1 MKSRTWTWMTASY
14 LLAALSLTIVFALT
28 PSAEAQTYRV
38 IYNFTGGQGGRQ
50 PEAGLTIDHAGRLY
64 GTTLL
69 GGNTGGSCGANGC
82 GTVFRLEPQGSGW
95 VFTPLYNFQGGT
107 DGSSPYARVIFGP
120 DGGLYGTTAGGGT
133 NGLGTV
139 FNLRPPATFCRS
151 VSCPWTETVIH
162 SFGGADGTQ
171 PQAEVVFDQAG
182 NMYGTTV
189 FGGALGQGS
198 VYELTRSGGGW
209 MERVLYSFMGG
220 SSDGANPVS
229 GVIFDQSGNLWGTTF
244 LGGRGAGT
252 AYQLTPSGGGWQ
264 ESFLHKFEYS
274 VDGALPQGGLVLDS
288 GDLYGTTERGELL
301 RGYFGG
307 TLFQIRHSTG
317 GWTLSTQ
324 CVFLGT
330 DYNRDLGSEASLAI
344 GPDGTLYGTTINY
357 SNGLGSVFGS
367 RSRCSSVHDFT
378 GGAGGAHPVSNI
390 VFGSNGH
397 LYGTTLDGGADSWG
411 VVWEITL

>member
-1 MKSRTWTWMTASY
+1 MKSRTWTWMTA
-14 LLAALSLTIVFALT
+14 LCPLGALALTIMFVLIL
-28 PSAEAQTYRV
+28 SAEAQTYRV

-151 VSCPWTETVIH
+151 VPCPWTETIIH

-189 FGGALGQGS
+189 LGGALGQGS
-198 VYELTRSGGGW
+198 VYELTRSGGAW
-209 MERVLYSFMGG
+209 TEHVLYSFMGG

-229 GVIFDQSGNLWGTTF
+229 GVTFDQSGNLWGTT
-244 LGGRGAGT
+244 LVGGRTYGT
-252 AYQLTPSGGGWQ
+252 VYQLAPSGGGWQ
-264 ESFLHKFEYS
+264 ETFLHKFSYV
-274 VDGALPQGGLVLDS
+274 VDGAYPQGGLVLDS
-288 GDLYGTTERGELL
+288 GDLYGTTERGALL
-301 RGYFGG
+301 HGYFGG
-307 TLFQIRHSTG
+307 TLFQIRHLIG
-317 GWTLSTQ
+317 GWILSTQ
-324 CVFLGT
+324 CVFEGT
-330 DYNRDLGSEASLAI
+330 DYNRDVGSEASLAI
-344 GPDGTLYGTTINY
+344 GPDGNLYGTTIKY

-367 RSRCSSVHDFT
+367 GCRSVHDFT
-378 GGAGGAHPVSNI
+378 GGAGGANPVSNV

-397 LYGTTLDGGADSWG
+397 LYGTTTAGGADGGG
-411 VVWEITL
+411 VVWEITP